1 MSSTKTTFIT
11 FPHSGPRSCLCS
23 KTELCSVSEDNE
35 VEVFLNILQVTE
47 ILGLL
52 LVITEVKLSSTKCDV
67 MLQESGYQELC
78 AANQD
83 CAYYTW

>member
-1 MSSTKTTFIT
+1 MTFA
-11 FPHSGPRSCLCS
+11 HSGPRSCLCS

-35 VEVFLNILQVTE
+35 VEVFPNILQVTE
-47 ILGLL
+47 ILDILF
-52 LVITEVKLSSTKCDV
+52 VITEANLSSLKFDV
-67 MLQESGYQELC
+67 LQESECQELC

>member
-1 MSSTKTTFIT
+1 MT

-35 VEVFLNILQVTE
+35 VEVFPNILQVTE
-47 ILGLL
+47 ILDLL
-52 LVITEVKLSSTKCDV
+52 FVITEVKIGSVKFDV
-67 MLQESGYQELC
+67 LQESECQELC

-83 CAYYTW
+83 CAFYTW

>member
-1 MSSTKTTFIT
+1 MT

-35 VEVFLNILQVTE
+35 VEFVPNIVQVTE
-47 ILGLL
+47 ILDLL
-52 LVITEVKLSSTKCDV
+52 FVITEVNLGSVKFDV
-67 MLQESGYQELC
+67 LQESECQELC

>member
-1 MSSTKTTFIT
+1 MT

-23 KTELCSVSEDNE
+23 RSEECSVSEDNE
-35 VEVFLNILQVTE
+35 VEIIPDILQVTK
-47 ILGLL
+47 ILDLFF
-52 LVITEVKLSSTKCDV
+52 VIMETKLGRSVECDV
-67 MLQESGYQELC
+67 LLQESECQELC